1 MFLNLKMVSKF
12 LKYTLVIVLSGAIAI
27 VVLYNFGFVDK
38 CPLKQIDI
46 EGDLKK
52 YDQTKD
58 PELCAQLNDEISQ
71 LDNECKGNMEILDC
85 G

>member
-12 LKYTLVIVLSGAIAI
+12 LKYALVIILSGVIAI
-27 VVLYNFGFVDK
+27 VVLYNVGFIDK

-58 PELCAQLNDEISQ
+58 PELCAQLNDKISKF
-71 LDNECKGNMEILDC
+71 DNECKGNLEILDC

>member
-12 LKYTLVIVLSGAIAI
+12 LKYALVIMLSGVIAI
-27 VVLYNFGFVDK
+27 VVLYNVGFIDK

-58 PELCAQLNDEISQ
+58 PELCAQLNDKISQ
-71 LDNECKGNMEILDC
+71 FDNECKGNLEILDC

>member
-1 MFLNLKMVSKF
+1 MFLNLKMVSKV
-12 LKYTLVIVLSGAIAI
+12 LKYSMVIVLSGVIAI
-27 VVLYNFGFVDK
+27 VVLYNVGFVDK

-46 EGDLKK
+46 ESDIKK

-58 PELCAQLNDEISQ
+58 PELCAQLNDKISQ
-71 LDNECKGNMEILDC
+71 FDDSCKGDIEILDC

>member
-1 MFLNLKMVSKF
+1 MLSKF
-12 LKYTLVIVLSGAIAI
+12 LKCALVIVLSGVVAI

-38 CPLKQIDI
+38 CPIKQINI
-46 EGDLKK
+46 EGDLKT

-58 PELCAQLNDEISQ
+58 PELCAQLNDKIAQ
-71 LDNECKGNMEILDC
+71 FDNECKGNVEILDC

>member
-12 LKYTLVIVLSGAIAI
+12 LKYALVIVLSGVIAI
-27 VVLYNFGFVDK
+27 VVLYNVGFIDK

-58 PELCAQLNDEISQ
+58 PELCAQLNDKISQ
-71 LDNECKGNMEILDC
+71 FDNECKGNLEILDC

>member
-12 LKYTLVIVLSGAIAI
+12 LKYTLVIVLSGVIAV
-27 VVLYNFGFVDK
+27 VVLYNVGFVDK
-38 CPLKQIDI
+38 CPLEQIDI
-46 EGDLKK
+46 GVDLKK

-58 PELCAQLNDEISQ
+58 PELCAQINDKISQ
-71 LDNECKGNMEILDC
+71 FDDYCKGNLEILDC

>member
-12 LKYTLVIVLSGAIAI
+12 LKYALVIVLSGVIAI
-27 VVLYNFGFVDK
+27 VVLYNVGFIDK

-46 EGDLKK
+46 DGDLKK

-58 PELCAQLNDEISQ
+58 PELCAQLNDKISQ
-71 LDNECKGNMEILDC
+71 FDNECKGNLEILDC

>member
-1 MFLNLKMVSKF
+1 MFLNLKMVSKA
-12 LKYTLVIVLSGAIAI
+12 LKYSLAIVLSGVIAI
-27 VVLYNFGFVDK
+27 VVLYNVGFADK

-46 EGDLKK
+46 EGNLKK

-58 PELCAQLNDEISQ
+58 PELCAQLNDKISQ
-71 LDNECKGNMEILDC
+71 FDDSCKGNLEILDC

>member
-1 MFLNLKMVSKF
+1 MVSKF
-12 LKYTLVIVLSGAIAI
+12 LKYALVIVLSGVIA
-27 VVLYNFGFVDK
+27 VVVSYNFGFVDK
-38 CPLKQIDI
+38 CPIKQIDI
-46 EGDLKK
+46 TSDLKT

-71 LDNECKGNMEILDC
+71 FDNDCKGNVDILDC

>member
-12 LKYTLVIVLSGAIAI
+12 LKYAMVIVLSGVIAV
-27 VVLYNFGFVDK
+27 VVLYNVGFVDK
-38 CPLKQIDI
+38 CPLRQIDI

-58 PELCAQLNDEISQ
+58 PELCAQLNDKISQ
-71 LDNECKGNMEILDC
+71 FDNDCKGNLEILDC

>member
-1 MFLNLKMVSKF
+1 MVSKF
-12 LKYTLVIVLSGAIAI
+12 LKYAMVIVLSGVIAV
-27 VVLYNFGFVDK
+27 VVLYNVGFVDK
-38 CPLKQIDI
+38 CPLRQIDI

-58 PELCAQLNDEISQ
+58 PELCAQLNDKISQ
-71 LDNECKGNMEILDC
+71 FDNDCKGNLEILDC

>member
-12 LKYTLVIVLSGAIAI
+12 LKYTLVIVLSGVIAI
-27 VVLYNFGFVDK
+27 VVLYNVGFIDK

-58 PELCAQLNDEISQ
+58 PELCAQLNDKISQ
-71 LDNECKGNMEILDC
+71 FDNECKGNLEILDC

>member
-12 LKYTLVIVLSGAIAI
+12 LKYALVIILSGVIAI
-27 VVLYNFGFVDK
+27 VVLYNVGFIDK

-58 PELCAQLNDEISQ
+58 PELCAQLNDKISQ
-71 LDNECKGNMEILDC
+71 FDNECKGNLEILDC

>member
-12 LKYTLVIVLSGAIAI
+12 LKYALIIILSGVIAI
-27 VVLYNFGFVDK
+27 VVLYNVGFIDK

-58 PELCAQLNDEISQ
+58 PELCAQLNDKISQ
-71 LDNECKGNMEILDC
+71 FDNECKGNLEILDC

>member
-12 LKYTLVIVLSGAIAI
+12 LKYALVIILSGVIAI
-27 VVLYNFGFVDK
+27 IVLYNVGFIDK

-58 PELCAQLNDEISQ
+58 PELCAQLNDKISQ
-71 LDNECKGNMEILDC
+71 FDNECKGNLEILDC

>member
-1 MFLNLKMVSKF
+1 MFLNLKMVSKTI
-12 LKYTLVIVLSGAIAI
+12 KYSLAIVLSGVIAI
-27 VVLYNFGFVDK
+27 VVLYNVGFVDK
-38 CPLKQIDI
+38 CPLKQIGI

-58 PELCAQLNDEISQ
+58 PDLCAQLNDKISQ
-71 LDNECKGNMEILDC
+71 FDDSCKGNLEILDC